1 MKGFFW
7 IKFPLNFQTTPVAA
21 VIFLLATKTAS
32 GNDVRHGVVGD
43 NGIQPLNIMAL
54 FISLVRMYVFRRHKL
69 ISLIRLIYRCLLIQ
83 QDFFAFLP
91 FGSPRK
97 VARLEDDYMFFC
109 TSFSSYLVSFSEM

>member
-1 MKGFFW
+1 M
-7 IKFPLNFQTTPVAA
+7 
-21 VIFLLATKTAS
+21 
-32 GNDVRHGVVGD
+32 RHGVVGD

-54 FISLVRMYVFRRHKL
+54 FISLVRMYVFGRHKL

-83 QDFFAFLP
+83 QDFFALLP

-109 TSFSSYLVSFSEM
+109 TSFSSHLVSFSEM